1 MYENQYINQI
11 LAERCKQ
18 FILDNTSLVPLELCE
33 FHRDY
38 MSRKLIQARA
48 PIQDLEHATCLLSTF
63 TYFDSMQDSVRGTHF
78 AGLNALEALLQLR
91 N

>member
-1 MYENQYINQI
+1 
-11 LAERCKQ
+11 
-18 FILDNTSLVPLELCE
+18 
-33 FHRDY
+33 
-38 MSRKLIQARA
+38 MSRKLIKARV
-48 PIQDLEHATCLLSTF
+48 PIQDLEHATCLLCTL